1 LLLGGV
7 GRIGTI
13 SVLGG
18 VGSSGGRREAA
29 AAIAMDACRSAV
41 KRNRSMRRTQGT
53 SKAGASARSET
64 RETKQRIDGSMC
76 NAVERLL

>member
-1 LLLGGV
+1 MAESANSMATTDGVGNSGNILLLGGV

-29 AAIAMDACRSAV
+29 AIAMDACKSAV
-41 KRNRSMRRTQGT
+41 
-53 SKAGASARSET
+53 
-64 RETKQRIDGSMC
+64 
-76 NAVERLL
+76 